1 MSSPTAMQNFLAL
14 EGVLNSTN
22 YAQFETRNY
31 LNGDDQIEYHC
42 ISMVP
47 GASEG
52 DEVWMIYKRAYGGTN
67 DDVLTREQLPDD
79 GAGFKYSAT
88 DRATYFS

>member
-1 MSSPTAMQNFLAL
+1 MSSPTPMQNFLAL
-14 EGVLNSTN
+14 EGVLNAAN
-22 YAQFETRNY
+22 YPQFETRNY

-42 ISMVP
+42 ITMTI
-47 GASEG
+47 GALES
-52 DEVWMIYKRAYGGTN
+52 DAVWMIYKRAYGGTN

-79 GAGFKYSAT
+79 GPGFMYSAT